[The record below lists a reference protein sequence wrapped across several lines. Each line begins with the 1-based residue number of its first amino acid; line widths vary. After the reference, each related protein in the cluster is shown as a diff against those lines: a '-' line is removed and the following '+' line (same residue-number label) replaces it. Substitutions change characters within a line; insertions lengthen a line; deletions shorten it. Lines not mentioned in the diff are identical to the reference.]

1 MFVSLHCS
9 GHDYDDTLLAKF
21 ESIYTDSGDHSST
34 MVGINA
40 YSFPNLAIFVAIITY
55 LLLSLFLI
63 VCFQH

>member
-21 ESIYTDSGDHSST
+21 ESIYTYSGDHIST

-40 YSFPNLAIFVAIITY
+40 YSFPNLAIFVVIIAY
-55 LLLSLFLI
+55 LLQSLCI
-63 VCFQH
+63 VVCFQH